1 MNIPIKKYWSLLHK
15 YLRTQWGK
23 ILILFVL
30 LILKITLRLVNP
42 QIISHFIDQALSGAP
57 LNVLMQ
63 FSAAFLGVA
72 VVTQALTVAN
82 VSLGETVAWTATNA
96 LRIDLLQHCLGL
108 DMSFHKAQTPG
119 ELTERI
125 DIAVDA
131 LSNFFSRFM
140 VYILG
145 NGLLAIG
152 LLALMYRFGWL
163 LGAVNTIYAIAGLYI
178 MMRVRTIA
186 IPHWTKLHDIRA
198 QFYGFLGEQLEGTE
212 DIRANGTQAYVL
224 QRFVTF
230 IRRWLPLDRN
240 ANLAAYSGW
249 MMNAALVAVCE
260 CIAYGLAGYLFF
272 SGRISIGT
280 AYLIVEY
287 STLLYIQIA
296 ELRGQIADLQH
307 AAAGI
312 ERIQTLFGFT
322 SHLRDGQAASLPM
335 GPLSVAFENVSFAYD
350 DQVLS
355 VHNLPSQAA
364 ETCQATVAIDEL
376 TPESV
381 WKVPDDQTQS
391 TADDTVLH
399 DLSFKLNPG
408 RVLGLLGRT
417 GSGKTTMARLV
428 LRLYDPTE
436 GQIRVG
442 DVPLPETTLR
452 DIRQRVAMVTQ
463 EVQLFQASVR
473 DNLSLF
479 RPDTTDVE
487 IVSVLQHLGLLDW
500 LESLPDGLDTQLG
513 SRGSDLSAGQA
524 QLLAFAR
531 IFLANPDIVI
541 LDEASSILDPAT
553 EKLIENAIDMLFA
566 KRTGIIIAHR
576 LNTIQHAD
584 DILILE
590 NGHIR
595 EKGNRVDLAQDTT
608 SHFYHLLQTGMVEV
622 LA

>member
-1 MNIPIKKYWSLLHK
+1 MKIPIKKYWSLLHT
-15 YLRTQWGK
+15 YLRTQWVK

-30 LILKITLRLVNP
+30 LTLKITLRLVNP
-42 QIISHFIDQALSGAP
+42 QIISRFIDQALDGAP
-57 LNVLMQ
+57 LNVLLQ
-63 FSAAFLGVA
+63 YGLAFLGAA

-125 DIAVDA
+125 DSDVDA

-152 LLALMYRFGWL
+152 LLVLMYRFGWL
-163 LGAVNTIYAIAGLYI
+163 LGIINTIYAIVGLYI

-212 DIRANGTQAYVL
+212 DICANGTQAYVL

-240 ANLAAYSGW
+240 ASLAAYSGW

-260 CIAYGLAGYLFF
+260 SIAYGLAGYLFF

-296 ELRGQIADLQH
+296 ELRGQITDLQH
-307 AAAGI
+307 AEAGI

-322 SHLRDGQAASLPM
+322 SRLRDGQTATLPV
-335 GPLSVAFENVSFAYD
+335 GLLSVAFENVSFAYD

-355 VHNLPSQAA
+355 VDNPPSQAA
-364 ETCQATVAIDEL
+364 ETNPATVEIEEL
-376 TPESV
+376 ANESIQT
-381 WKVPDDQTQS
+381 VP
-391 TADDTVLH
+391 DDTVLH
-399 DLSFKLNPG
+399 NLSFRLNPG
-408 RVLGLLGRT
+408 KVLGLLGRT
-417 GSGKTTMARLV
+417 GSGKTTTARLV

-442 DVPLPETTLR
+442 DVPLPKTTLR

-479 RPDTTDVE
+479 RPAITDEE
-487 IVSVLQHLGLLDW
+487 IVSVLQHLGLQDW
-500 LESLPDGLDTQLG
+500 LDSLPAGLDTQLG
-513 SRGSDLSAGQA
+513 SGGSGLSAGQA

-531 IFLANPDIVI
+531 VFLANPDIVI
-541 LDEASSILDPAT
+541 LDEASSRLDPAT
-553 EKLIENAIDMLFA
+553 ERLIENAIDMLFSQ
-566 KRTGIIIAHR
+566 RTGIIIAHR
-576 LNTIQHAD
+576 LNTIQRAD

-595 EKGNRVDLAQDTT
+595 EKGNRVELAQDTS